1 MNIHEINDLINSL
14 DYARYKREEILVE
27 GGGEETEEVLYL
39 DGIEQSLTALLN
51 TDGVDSLGRWY
62 KAQED
67 RKKTLKAE
75 KDYITRQMA
84 AIDNTLDYI
93 KAKIDEIMA
102 ATGCEKVK
110 GILGYSFARA
120 VSTTTT
126 VDKDILRDH
135 FQAIVEDAV
144 KDLRP
149 ADVTVSLSA
158 SVSKLEDGA
167 ELPDYYTR
175 TETPTV
181 RVTKPRANKE
191 A

>member
-1 MNIHEINDLINSL
+1 MNIHEINDLIAKV
-14 DYARYKREEILVE
+14 DYAKYKREESIVE
-27 GGGEETEEVLYL
+27 TGEVTEEYVALDELYN
-39 DGIEQSLTALLN
+39 SLSSLLN

-84 AIDNTLDYI
+84 ALDNTLDYI

-110 GILGYSFARA
+110 GILGYSFAR
-120 VSTTTT
+120 STSVKTE
-126 VDKDILRDH
+126 VDRDLLRD
-135 FQAIVEDAV
+135 FYQAKVEDAV
-144 KDLRP
+144 KDILP

-158 SVSKLEDGA
+158 SVSKLEEGA
-167 ELPDYYTR
+167 ELPAYYHR
-175 TETPTV
+175 EETPTV
-181 RVTKPRANKE
+181 RVTKPRASKE
-191 A
+191 